1 MSNDMICGKNLAHWF
16 YKVYIDIYGGVPP
29 TPDDIRTESQM
40 VHLFLDSLF
49 VHNTGIQYKTKF
61 NHILAASVLQF
72 YDAFPGII
80 GNGPYGKYND
90 RSHNP
95 FHHNIVSVV
104 FELNISGETF
114 DKCKKGVIDGFNNK
128 NWLGVNIEK
137 LAVDLQKC
145 MLVAIVWSVQ
155 WTSKEMRLGKS
166 ATLRRLLQKK

>member
-1 MSNDMICGKNLAHWF
+1 
-16 YKVYIDIYGGVPP
+16 
-29 TPDDIRTESQM
+29 M
-40 VHLFLDSLF
+40 VHLFVDSLF

-114 DKCKKGVIDGFNNK
+114 DKCKKVVIDGFNNK

-137 LAVDLQKC
+137 IGSGYAKRYVDGRCVVSAMDKQGDAIGEISNTTQIASKEIKKCLQQ
-145 MLVAIVWSVQ
+145 WVQ
-155 WTSKEMRLGKS
+155 WERTCTMLINKLNYMQINSIVLING
-166 ATLRRLLQKK
+166 LR